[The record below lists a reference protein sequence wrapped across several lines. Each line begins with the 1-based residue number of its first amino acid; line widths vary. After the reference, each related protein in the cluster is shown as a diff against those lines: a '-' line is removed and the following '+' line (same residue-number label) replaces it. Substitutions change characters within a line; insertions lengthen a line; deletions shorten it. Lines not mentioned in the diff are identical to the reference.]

1 MKKGEKIGEFVGVCI
16 QSFAYMYSGIVL
28 IYNAVNLLTRPSK

>member
-1 MKKGEKIGEFVGVCI
+1 MKKGEKIGELVGIGI
-16 QSFAYMYSGIVL
+16 QSFAYMFSGIVL